1 MRLPDFLRKNIISN
15 IVKGWGLMQLSLV
28 FKDLLLS
35 LSQQIEPAENSIAAG
50 QLQATNRQMKK
61 TKQSKTNQLTAA
73 ND

>member
-1 MRLPDFLRKNIISN
+1 
-15 IVKGWGLMQLSLV
+15 MQLSLV

-61 TKQSKTNQLTAA
+61 TKQNKPTHSS
-73 ND
+73 